1 MEPRTLARRHP
12 ERGAALLYVL
22 FLLVLSTTAGA
33 LIATSLAIDARTR
46 RDDAR
51 RLRLAPLVDSAVVE
65 ALAALASDPNAAGF
79 APHPFGGGEIGSEIT
94 SLAESTREVRARASW
109 GGVDR
114 GVVARVF
121 LAESG
126 PVVVAW
132 TPESRAAAAP

>member
-1 MEPRTLARRHP
+1 MMRRRHGEPRRR
-12 ERGAALLYVL
+12 ESGAALLYVL
-22 FLLVLSTTAGA
+22 FLLVLCTTAGA

-46 RDDAR
+46 REDAR

-65 ALAALASDPNAAGF
+65 AIGALAVDPHAAGF
-79 APHPFGGGEIGSEIT
+79 PPHAFGGGEIESEIT

-109 GGVDR
+109 GGVRR

-126 PVVVAW
+126 PIVVAW
-132 TPESRAAAAP
+132 MPESRAPGP